1 MTKPILFCCALLSP
15 FALLVLVTVSGLR
28 INRSHSF
35 PVGFYWAL
43 SHPPALNDLVFF
55 LPPHRRIFD
64 LAKGR
69 GYIGASPGG
78 YELILK
84 RIVAEAGD
92 VVSIDVE
99 GVTVNGRLLGN
110 SAPQATDPA
119 GRPLPVYRLYN
130 YQLQDGEVLTMSDY
144 SGRSFDSRYY
154 GPIPC
159 ACIQSVVRPIFTW

>member
-1 MTKPILFCCALLSP
+1 MTKSTSNIRFRAKLL
-15 FALLVLVTVSGLR
+15 R
-28 INRSHSF
+28 
-35 PVGFYWAL
+35 
-43 SHPPALNDLVFF
+43 PAE
-55 LPPHRRIFD
+55 P
-64 LAKGR
+64 AKEG
-69 GYIGASPGG
+69 SWTF
-78 YELILK
+78 LILPK
-84 RIVAEAGD
+84 DASAKLPTRGTTTVAGIINGHPFRATLEPDGQKSHWLKVNKKMREAAGAEAGD